1 MLRVTQQS
9 QQNQAIGSIQRN
21 YKEMEMSQRRLS
33 NGVRVQFPHQNVGAV
48 VNSIYYRTRL
58 SAIDRFQEN
67 IVSSKERL
75 NVVHDS
81 LGSVTTA
88 LNRARELTVQ
98 GANGTYN
105 REDRLIMAAEME
117 ELIERVYD
125 VSLTKSKG
133 EYVFSGTSVKTEPF
147 RAHYSQNKD
156 LGTPVM
162 SAINYEGDSNI
173 QNREIE
179 NTRYLDIGS
188 PGNYSFWASNS
199 SVMSN
204 TDSSNYIARED
215 QTIMIDSTIINIK
228 EGDNIDT
235 IADRINSVG
244 GSVLA
249 SVMPLR
255 AGGRALNLE
264 TNNPHKIMLQDLEG
278 GTTLVDLGFIREGLA
293 NFPENNYSPTAIVG
307 GKSVFEAMMFV
318 RDAMIND
325 DVSSIGSA
333 GLGLIDVAIDNVV
346 ANQAK
351 VSSKVTRL
359 NMGDAGFENQKYAL
373 TEALSKNEDIDYAEE
388 IINFNMWQYAHNASL
403 QTAGKLLGRTL
414 MDYLR

>member
-9 QQNQAIGSIQRN
+9 QQNQAISSIQRN
-21 YKEMEMSQRRLS
+21 FKEMEMSQRRLGS
-33 NGVRVQFPHQNVGAV
+33 GVRVQFPHQNVGSV

-67 IVSSKERL
+67 IVSGKERL
-75 NVVHDS
+75 SVVHDS
-81 LGSVTTA
+81 LGSVTQA

-105 REDRLIMAAEME
+105 REDRLIMAKEME
-117 ELIERVYD
+117 ELIERIYD

-156 LGTPVM
+156 LGSPVI
-162 SAINYEGDSNI
+162 SAINYEGDANI
-173 QNREIE
+173 QNREVE
-179 NTRYLDIGS
+179 NSRYVNVGS
-188 PGNYSFWASNS
+188 PGNYTFWASNS

-215 QTIMIDSTIINIK
+215 QTIMIDSTVINIK
-228 EGDNIDT
+228 EGDNLDT

-255 AGGRALNLE
+255 DGGRGLSLE

-278 GTTLVDLGFIREGLA
+278 GTALVDLGLVREGLG
-293 NFPENNYSPTAIVG
+293 NSPENNYSPTAVVG

-325 DVSSIGSA
+325 DLSAIGGA
-333 GLGLIDVAIDNVV
+333 GLGLIDSAIDNVV
-346 ANQAK
+346 ANQAEA
-351 VSSKVTRL
+351 SSKVSRL
-359 NMGDAGFENQKYAL
+359 DMGNEGFINQKYAL
-373 TEALSKNEDIDYAEE
+373 TEALSKNEDVDYAEE
-388 IINFNMWQYAHNASL
+388 IINFNTWQYAHNASL